1 MIAREGTVVQAGD
14 GMLTVKGRDGRERSL
29 PANETTIITLNGG
42 LCRLEELKA
51 GTRVRVTPRRENGR
65 PVLARVEAITG
76 A

>member
-14 GMLTVKGRDGRERSL
+14 GMLTVKGGDGRERSL
-29 PANETTIITLNGG
+29 PANEKTIITLNGG
-42 LCRLEELKA
+42 PCRLEELTA
-51 GTRVRVTPRRENGR
+51 GMRVRVTPTRENGR